1 MQKKAIDFIKQT
13 EECFILIG
21 DFTSFFD
28 SLDHGYLKKDAL
40 QFIEC
45 KQITEWLLRS
55 IQKYYKVLCLGYG
68 KPTVDK

>member
-1 MQKKAIDFIKQT
+1 MIQQLLIEIIYIKIIFILQKKAIDFIKQT

-45 KQITEWLLRS
+45 KQITE
-55 IQKYYKVLCLGYG
+55 
-68 KPTVDK
+68 